1 MNSTLKHKL
10 ILATKQKIAGSQR
23 KLAWFSRQKN
33 GLYFE
38 TPGFFMGSHTSY
50 HKDGNVFR
58 TSPLTQ
64 NKPFLSER
72 RIPLDDFQGWYQLGK
87 GMIRKQALSK
97 NPELKARDLRGKI
110 TIREVDIDAYP
121 SETLN
126 LFFEL
131 LEPNKLELIHGASLD
146 PPPDADVIIFDIF
159 DPWIITTI
167 LGHDHNLLIR
177 PKDDGVIL
185 SYFNDRFTANKPRE
199 KYLIEAYKID

>member
-1 MNSTLKHKL
+1 MNSPMKKKL
-10 ILATKQKIAGSQR
+10 ILATKQKISDSQR

-38 TPGFFMGSHTSY
+38 VAGFFMGSHTSY

-64 NKPFLSER
+64 KKAVLSQR
-72 RIPLDDFQGWYQLGK
+72 HIPLADFKGWYQLGK

-97 NPELKARDLRGKI
+97 NPEVKARDLKGKT
-110 TIREVDIDAYP
+110 TIQEINIDDYP

-126 LFFEL
+126 LFVEMI
-131 LEPNKLELIHGASLD
+131 EPGRLELINNPSLA
-146 PPPDADVIIFDIF
+146 PPSDAGVYILKAF
-159 DPWIITTI
+159 DPWIIVTI

-177 PKDDGVIL
+177 PKEDGVML
-185 SYFNDRFTANKPRE
+185 SHFNERFTANKPGE
-199 KYLIEAYKID
+199 KYLLEAYKMD